1 MARTAILFP
10 GQGCLTA
17 DSGER
22 ARERWPELVDR
33 AGELLAADPFE
44 RASASTE
51 FAQPAIF
58 VAGMAAWHVDDRPL
72 DDVCA
77 MAGHSLGEFTALAA
91 AGALALDQALEL
103 VILRGRLMARAA
115 EAQGGGMVALLGGDE
130 SDVEALA
137 SRHDVAVANDNAPG
151 QLIVS
156 GRGDR
161 LQALVAE
168 ARERG
173 LKTMEL
179 DVTGAFH
186 SAEMSSAVLPL
197 RRALERTPMLEPRVP
212 VVSGLTAQP
221 FADVPLELSQAVISP
236 VRWREVMQTL
246 VALGATDF
254 VDMGPGKVLAR
265 LVKRNVR
272 GSDAVAV

>member
-1 MARTAILFP
+1 MGRTAILFP

-17 DSGER
+17 DSGAL

-33 AGELLAADPFE
+33 AGELLSADPFE
-44 RASASTE
+44 RAAASTE

-58 VAGMAAWHVDDRPL
+58 VAGMAAWHVDDHPL

-115 EAQGGGMVALLGGDE
+115 QAQGGGMVALLGGDE
-130 SDVEALA
+130 RDVEALA
-137 SRHDVAVANDNAPG
+137 RRHDVAVANDNAPG

-161 LQALVAE
+161 LQALAAE
-168 ARERG
+168 ARENG

-186 SAEMSSAVLPL
+186 SAEMRSAVIPL
-197 RRALERTPMLEPRVP
+197 RRALERTPVLEPRVP
-212 VVSGLTAQP
+212 VVSGFTTQP
-221 FADVPLELSQAVISP
+221 FADVPLELSQAVVAP
-236 VRWREVMQTL
+236 VRWRGVMQTL
-246 VALGATDF
+246 VAMGATEF

>member
-22 ARERWPELVDR
+22 ARERWPALVDR
-33 AGELLAADPFE
+33 AGDLLGADPFE
-44 RASASTE
+44 RAASSTE

-58 VAGMAAWHVDDRPL
+58 VAGMAAWHVAGHPL

-130 SDVEALA
+130 RDVEALA
-137 SRHDVAVANDNAPG
+137 RRHEVAVANDNAPG

-156 GRGDR
+156 GRRDR

-179 DVTGAFH
+179 DVMGAFH
-186 SAEMSSAVLPL
+186 SAEMSSAVAPL
-197 RRALERTPMLEPRVP
+197 RRALEHTPMLEPRVP
-212 VVSGLTAQP
+212 VVSGLTAQR
-221 FADVPLELSQAVISP
+221 FADVPLELSGAVVAP

-246 VALGATDF
+246 VAMGATDF
-254 VDMGPGKVLAR
+254 VDMGPGKVLAG
-265 LVKRNVR
+265 LAKRNVR
-272 GSDAVAV
+272 GGDAVAV